1 MPTPPPITPRSPI
14 GVFDSGIGGM
24 TVARAITRRLPHE
37 RLVYFGDTAHL
48 PYGDKSAATIQAY
61 SVKIC
66 DVLLA
71 HGCKVIL
78 IACNS
83 ASAAAFDLVHAYVG
97 RRAHALNV
105 IDPTVAHVAETYAG
119 RRVGLIGTK
128 QTVGSGVYARKLAE
142 RTHGAAVEDGGV
154 DLRSVATPLLAPMI
168 EEGFVGDDVSEHV
181 VRTYLADPALGGI
194 DALVLACTHYPLI
207 RPTIEALY
215 AERAAA
221 GAHGPIA
228 VLDPSD
234 VVAEHVA
241 AHLTAAGLCAP
252 PSDTPPVH
260 HFYVS
265 DYTDAFAATT
275 RQFFGRDVPLE
286 PHVLWE

>member
-1 MPTPPPITPRSPI
+1 MPAPPPITPRSPI

-24 TVARAITRRLPHE
+24 TVARAITQRLPHE

-48 PYGDKSAATIQAY
+48 PYGDKSAAAIQAY

-66 DVLLA
+66 DVLLG

-105 IDPTVAHVAETYAG
+105 IDPTVAHIAEAYAG
-119 RRVGLIGTK
+119 RQVGLIGTK

-142 RTHGAAVEDGGV
+142 RTHGAPVEAGGV
-154 DLRSVATPLLAPMI
+154 ALRSVATPLLAPMI
-168 EEGFVGDDVSEHV
+168 EEGFVDGAVSEQV
-181 VRTYLADPALGGI
+181 VRTYLSDPALDGI

-207 RPTIEALY
+207 RPTIEAHFR
-215 AERAAA
+215 EREAA
-221 GAHGPIA
+221 GAAPVA

-252 PSDTPPVH
+252 PSETPPAH

-275 RQFFGRDVPLE
+275 QLFFGRDVPLE
-286 PHVLWE
+286 LHALWE